1 MGKLARI
8 FSLLVLLGSG
18 VNAQTLRDTLSISV
32 KDLPLNQVLDS
43 ITIKTGYSFIY
54 NADLINKSNLY
65 LVTRNQ
71 TSLDD
76 LLSYLLTGT
85 NLKYEKDNDQIIIT
99 KAGSKRSTTRPFV
112 PGTVISGKVV
122 DAETGHPLEA
132 VNVFINGTT
141 IGTSTDSL
149 GNYAIIADLG
159 VVQIVFS
166 HVEFAGSSISRRIS
180 DQNPIRA
187 DMKLSRATILLPEVE
202 VSIDPLVP
210 DNSRMRYF
218 NSFRKELLGM
228 SNNSMNC
235 TITNPEIIDFT
246 KTDDPENYEAT
257 APKPVVIINR
267 NLGYKLHTL
276 LENFQKEDNLTTF
289 HVKVRFEEL
298 PPPKPKWE
306 RYWERNRLKAYK
318 GSKEHFLRSIVSGT
332 CDQEGFVLHRFNSF
346 EELAM
351 NQQVEITGDE
361 IIEYTSNPEEVVLK
375 FDFFLLIEYT
385 RERPDPGFYTQ
396 SIEGDI
402 RTTYSHIYG
411 LTDLYHQKSV
421 LRLKNGRLT
430 IERSGLN
437 YNKFAVDVFGYWSW
451 ERVGEL
457 LPSNYKPGIR

>member
-8 FSLLVLLGSG
+8 FSLLILLGSG
-18 VNAQTLRDTLSISV
+18 VHAQTLRDTLSLSV
-32 KDLPLNQVLDS
+32 KDLPLNQVLD
-43 ITIKTGYSFIY
+43 TISAKTGYSFIY
-54 NADLINKSNLY
+54 NADLINKNNLY
-65 LVTRNQ
+65 LVTRDQ
-71 TSLDD
+71 ATLSD
-76 LLSYLLTGT
+76 LLTYLLTGT
-85 NLKYEKDNDQIIIT
+85 NLKYEVDEDQIIIT
-99 KAGSKRSTTRPFV
+99 KIGPKKFSSRPFV

-122 DAETGHPLEA
+122 DAESGYPLES

-166 HVEFAGSSISRRIS
+166 HIEYVSSSISRRIS

-202 VSIDPLVP
+202 VSIDPLVS

-228 SNNSMNC
+228 SSNSMNC
-235 TITNPEIIDFT
+235 TILNPEIIDFT
-246 KTDDPENYEAT
+246 KTDDPQTYEAVAT
-257 APKPVVIINR
+257 EPVVIINR

-306 RYWERNRLKAYK
+306 RYWDRNRLKAYK
-318 GSKEHFLRSIVSGT
+318 GSKEHFLRSLMSGT
-332 CDQEGFVLHRFNSF
+332 CDQEGFVLYRVNSF
-346 EELAM
+346 DELAL
-351 NQQVEITGDE
+351 NRQVEISDEE

-375 FDFFLLIEYT
+375 FDFFLLVEYI
-385 RERPDPGFYTQ
+385 RERPDPGYYTQ
-396 SIEGDI
+396 SVEGDI

-411 LTDLYHQKSV
+411 LTDYYKQKSV

-457 LPSNYKPGIR
+457 LPSNYKPVTR